1 MEGISW
7 GSLIDFAYLG
17 LFLLIATFLRSRV
30 KFLQKF
36 LIPNSII
43 AGLLGLIFGQYL
55 FKVLD
60 PDVLGSYVYHLLTA
74 AYIAMGLRGSNVKRG
89 YGAITTMTIHCQI
102 FAIQGFLG
110 LLFTLLLIM
119 TYFPHL
125 FPSFGVQLV
134 MGFGQNPGVAYS
146 MGKTWEGMGFFGG
159 GQVGLAFGALGF
171 LFAYVVGIILI
182 NWGVR
187 RNKTAIF
194 KGYDQIPKSVFSGII
209 PRSEQKT
216 EAGRLTTA
224 SEAIDTLALQGALIG
239 LVFIITYHFITSVTG
254 ALAAL
259 GSSGE
264 DFAALIGGFG
274 FVFGAIF
281 ALFVRFL
288 ITRMRIDYIIDRGL
302 MTRLSGF
309 FIDFMVC
316 AAVAAISFT
325 MIRDYWKEILI
336 LAAIGGGV
344 TLVLVYYLSTRM
356 HLDYKFER
364 MLGSFGLATGTM
376 SSGLA
381 LLRVVDA
388 HFDTPVAEDL
398 VYSGGMALF
407 FALPILMVANVPAL
421 GYPDQSVEAII
432 RTLII
437 LVAYIVVLTAFWKL
451 YQTVYMRREKKSAA
465 K

>member
-1 MEGISW
+1 MEGITW
-7 GSLIDFAYLG
+7 GALLDFAYLG
-17 LFLLIATFLRSRV
+17 LFLLIATFLRSRI

-36 LIPNSII
+36 LIPNNIL
-43 AGLLGLIFGQYL
+43 AGLLGLFLGQYL

-102 FAIQGFLG
+102 FAVQGLLG
-110 LLFTLLLIM
+110 LLFTLVLIL

-146 MGKTWEGMGFFGG
+146 MGKTWETMGFFGG

-187 RNKTAIF
+187 HRKTTLF
-194 KGYDQIPKSVFSGII
+194 KGYDKIKSSVFTGIVA
-209 PRSEQKT
+209 RSEQKT
-216 EAGRLTTA
+216 EAGKLTTA

-239 LVFIITYHFITSVTG
+239 LVFLITYHFITNVTG
-254 ALAAL
+254 VLAGL
-259 GSSGE
+259 GEAGE
-264 DFAALIGGFG
+264 DFASLIGGFG

-288 ITRMRIDYIIDRGL
+288 FARFKIDHVIDKGL

-316 AAVAAISFT
+316 AAIAAISFT
-325 MIRDYWKEILI
+325 MISTYWKEILA
-336 LAAIGGGV
+336 LALIGGV
-344 TLVLVYYLSTRM
+344 ITLLLVYLLSYKM
-356 HLDYKFER
+356 HLDHKFER
-364 MLGSFGLATGTM
+364 MLASFGLATGTV

-398 VYSGGMALF
+398 VYSGGMAIF
-407 FALPILMVANVPAL
+407 FALPILLVANIPAL

-432 RTLII
+432 RTILII
-437 LVAYIVVLTAFWKL
+437 IAYIIVLFILWKV
-451 YQTVYMRREKKSAA
+451 YQNIYWRRSREDTK
-465 K
+465 

>member
-1 MEGISW
+1 MEGITW
-7 GSLIDFAYLG
+7 GALLDFAYLG
-17 LFLLIATFLRSRV
+17 LFLLIATFLRSRI

-36 LIPNSII
+36 LIPNNIL
-43 AGLLGLIFGQYL
+43 AGLLGLFLGQYL

-102 FAIQGFLG
+102 FAVQGLLG
-110 LLFTLLLIM
+110 LLFTLILIL

-146 MGKTWEGMGFFGG
+146 MGKTWETMGFFGG

-171 LFAYVVGIILI
+171 LFAYVVGIVLI

-187 RNKTAIF
+187 HKKTTLF
-194 KGYDQIPKSVFSGII
+194 KGYDKIKTSVFTGIVA
-209 PRSEQKT
+209 RSEQKT
-216 EAGRLTTA
+216 EAGKLTTA

-239 LVFIITYHFITSVTG
+239 LVFLITYHFITNVTG
-254 ALAAL
+254 LLAGL
-259 GSSGE
+259 GEAGE
-264 DFAALIGGFG
+264 DFASLIGGFG

-281 ALFVRFL
+281 ALFVRFAF
-288 ITRMRIDYIIDRGL
+288 TRFKIDHVIDKGL

-316 AAVAAISFT
+316 AAIAAISFT
-325 MIRDYWKEILI
+325 MISTYWKEILA
-336 LAAIGGGV
+336 LAFIGGV
-344 TLVLVYYLSTRM
+344 ITLLLVYFLSNKM
-356 HLDYKFER
+356 HLDHKFER
-364 MLGSFGLATGTM
+364 MLASFGLATGTV

-398 VYSGGMALF
+398 VYSGGMAIF
-407 FALPILMVANVPAL
+407 FALPILLVANIPAL

-432 RTLII
+432 RTMLII
-437 LVAYIVVLTAFWKL
+437 VAYIIVLFIFWKV
-451 YQTVYMRREKKSAA
+451 YQNIYQRRTREDVK
-465 K
+465 